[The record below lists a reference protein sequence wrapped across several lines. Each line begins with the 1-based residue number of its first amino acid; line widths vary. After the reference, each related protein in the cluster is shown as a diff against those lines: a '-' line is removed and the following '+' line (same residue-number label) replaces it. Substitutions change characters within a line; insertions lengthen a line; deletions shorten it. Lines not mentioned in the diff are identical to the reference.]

1 LGLFEKEP
9 AEAAGR
15 PGREA
20 PSSSLPIR
28 GDGPQSNFPRIS
40 GEVGKGI
47 PRDPHGRR
55 TPAIGDISMAEA
67 LG

>member
-1 LGLFEKEP
+1 M
-9 AEAAGR
+9 
-15 PGREA
+15 
-20 PSSSLPIR
+20 
-28 GDGPQSNFPRIS
+28 DPQLNFPGIS

-67 LG
+67 KG